1 MGGIIDLIGQRF
13 ERLLIVKFIG
23 VEKQGARWE
32 CKCDCGKTT
41 NAIGKQLR
49 IGNVKSCGCFK
60 NDNIRLRSMKHGY
73 ANKTAEYRAWGHIK
87 SRCYN
92 PNVYNYNNYGG
103 RGIAMC
109 DRWLNSFENFLLDM
123 GERPSAKHSIDRIN
137 SNGDYEPSNCKWSTT
152 KEQSRN
158 LRTNHWIK
166 YDGERLILSDWANK
180 LNATPSNLSRM
191 IKQKSIEY
199 AFNHYK
205 NKLQDA

>member
-1 MGGIIDLIGQRF
+1 
-13 ERLLIVKFIG
+13 
-23 VEKQGARWE
+23 
-32 CKCDCGKTT
+32 
-41 NAIGKQLR
+41 
-49 IGNVKSCGCFK
+49 
-60 NDNIRLRSMKHGY
+60 MKHGY

-123 GERPSAKHSIDRIN
+123 GDRPSAKHSIDRIN